1 MNRSCDPVVLKRL
14 IDIARNVQRNAY
26 APYSDFPVGA
36 AILADNDQIYTG
48 CNVENSS
55 YGLTMCA
62 ERNALASLVAASG
75 DLCPV
80 AIAVVG
86 REGEPCYPCGA
97 CRQVLA
103 EFNPSMKV
111 ILESDQGAII
121 RSLDDYLPYR
131 FDLKK

>member
-1 MNRSCDPVVLKRL
+1 MNLSCDTAMLKRL
-14 IDIARNVQRNAY
+14 VDSARNVQRNAY
-26 APYSDFPVGA
+26 APYSDFAVGA
-36 AILADNDQIYTG
+36 AILADNDHIYTG
-48 CNVENSS
+48 CNIENSS

-75 DLCPV
+75 NLRPI

-103 EFNPSMKV
+103 EFNPYMKV
-111 ILESDQGAII
+111 ILESDQGVIV

-131 FDLKK
+131 FDFKR

>member
-1 MNRSCDPVVLKRL
+1 MNISCDPIMLERL
-14 IDIARNVQRNAY
+14 IDCARDVQRNAY
-26 APYSDFPVGA
+26 APYSGFPVGA
-36 AILADNDQIYTG
+36 AILADNAQIYTG
-48 CNVENSS
+48 CNIENSS

-62 ERNALASLVAASG
+62 ERNALASMLADSG
-75 DLCPV
+75 SLFPV

-103 EFNPSMKV
+103 EFNPHMKV
-111 ILESDQGAII
+111 ILESDQGLIV

-131 FDLKK
+131 FDLEK

>member
-1 MNRSCDPVVLKRL
+1 MTLSSDPAMLERL
-14 IDIARNVQRNAY
+14 VDIARNVQRNAY
-26 APYSDFPVGA
+26 VPYSGFPVGA

-62 ERNALASLVAASG
+62 ERNALASMIAASG
-75 DLCPV
+75 SLRPV

-86 REGEPCYPCGA
+86 SSGEPCYPCGA

-103 EFNPSMKV
+103 EFNPYMKV
-111 ILESDQGAII
+111 VLESDQGLIV

-131 FDLKK
+131 FDLRR